1 LLIVY
6 HPAGSPQWA
15 MWANLLCQVLSLIL
29 TALTWGRWQAELSR
43 DNLGSH
49 SPYLDKILR
58 THWMRTLLV
67 NAAALI
73 LLFWSVR
80 VL

>member
-1 LLIVY
+1 MLLVERAPASMRYWWSIV
-6 HPAGSPQWA
+6 P
-15 MWANLLCQVLSLIL
+15 LCQVLSLIL